1 MGRWP
6 QFPSVRTRYVRYD
19 KLMKI
24 QVSGKQTD
32 LSESLRQH
40 VERRLR
46 AGVEKYFGD
55 GIEASVVFS
64 REARHHR
71 ADCAVHIGHGIQVQS
86 HAETDDITTC
96 FDTAADRLEKQLRRY
111 KRRLRNHHSRQRKKP
126 DDGQEAQTYVLAP
139 ESEEA
144 DEPETFQPVTV
155 AESTT
160 RIHTLTVGEA
170 VMRMDL
176 ADLPVMM
183 FRNSG
188 NGRLNVVYR
197 RNDGHIGWIDPSDP
211 ENN

>member
-1 MGRWP
+1 
-6 QFPSVRTRYVRYD
+6 
-19 KLMKI
+19 MKI
-24 QVSGKQTD
+24 QVSGKQTE

-55 GIEASVVFS
+55 GIDASVVFS

-96 FDTAADRLEKQLRRY
+96 FDMAADRLEKQLRRY
-111 KRRLRNHHSRQRKKP
+111 KRRLRNHHSRQTRRA
-126 DDGQEAQTYVLAP
+126 DDAQAAQTYVLAP
-139 ESEEA
+139 EDDAVEG
-144 DEPETFQPVTV
+144 DEPETFQPVIV
-155 AESTT
+155 AEATT
-160 RIHTLTVGEA
+160 RIHLLTVGEA

-188 NGRLNVVYR
+188 NGRLNIVYR
-197 RNDGHIGWIDPSDP
+197 RNDGHIGWVDPSDS